1 MADNPLVQQMRE
13 MIANARQDFL
23 TRSEPFGPFTVE
35 EETLRQSI
43 AQADRRGVRAP
54 SARCVQ
60 AGAGD
65 AAVIGTH

>member
-13 MIANARQDFL
+13 MIADARQDFL

-43 AQADRRGVRAP
+43 AQAIGEV
-54 SARCVQ
+54 SAHQ
-60 AGAGD
+60 ALD
-65 AAVIGTH
+65 AFKQALAMQR

>member
-13 MIANARQDFL
+13 MIADARQDFL

-43 AQADRRGVRAP
+43 AQAIGEV
-54 SARCVQ
+54 SAHQ
-60 AGAGD
+60 ALEAFEQ
-65 AAVIGTH
+65 ALAMQR